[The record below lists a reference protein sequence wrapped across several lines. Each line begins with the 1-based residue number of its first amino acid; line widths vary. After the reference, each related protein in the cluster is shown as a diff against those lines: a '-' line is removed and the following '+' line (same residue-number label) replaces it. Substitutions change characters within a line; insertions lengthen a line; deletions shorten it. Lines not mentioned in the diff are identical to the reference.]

1 MHSQE
6 GDWNVKVFKA
16 QPSMN
21 LLFFVEL
28 FPEYN
33 LSPWAERL
41 YFSTCF
47 LTKILKHWLI
57 LPMGPRVS

>member
-28 FPEYN
+28 FLEYN

-41 YFSTCF
+41 YFSTLF
-47 LTKILKHWLI
+47 PDQNIKALTHS
-57 LPMGPRVS
+57 PNGP